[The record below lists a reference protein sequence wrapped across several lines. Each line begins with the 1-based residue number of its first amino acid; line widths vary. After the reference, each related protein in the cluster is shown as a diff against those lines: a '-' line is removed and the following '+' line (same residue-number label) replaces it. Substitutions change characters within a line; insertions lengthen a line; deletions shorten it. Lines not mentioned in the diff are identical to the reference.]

1 MFLVF
6 FYAFGLFQGRD
17 ACLSLF
23 PTGCCIWAL
32 SKFAHSFELVGG
44 VVEYLG
50 ITMLLIYSINLR
62 IALGIFQR
70 AIHALHLNR
79 EVELRV
85 VASKYVKLLVEGGEG
100 LGQAGHHD

>member
-6 FYAFGLFQGRD
+6 FDAFGLFEGRD
-17 ACLSLF
+17 ARLRLF
-23 PTGCCIWAL
+23 PTGCIWAL
-32 SKFAHSFELVGG
+32 SEFAHSFELVGG

-62 IALGIFQR
+62 IALGIFQG
-70 AIHALHLNR
+70 AIHALHLHR

-85 VASKYVKLLVEGGEG
+85 VASKHVKLLVEGGEG